1 MRRVLNDSER
11 VDWVQLIRTQGI
23 GPITFYR
30 LLSRFGS
37 AARALDA
44 LPALSERTSRSKPLK
59 AFDRARAQEEVKR
72 AWDTGTQILAS
83 CEPDYPILLTKIAD
97 PPPVL
102 FMRGHVSLFDKPGV
116 AIIGARN
123 ASALGRKLAR
133 TLASDLG
140 EAGYTVISGLARG
153 IDGAAHMASLA
164 HGTIA
169 VVAGGIDVIY
179 PPEHETLT
187 GDISRQGLVLSER
200 PLGAEPTA
208 RDFPRRNRLI
218 SGLSRGVIIVEA
230 AARSGTLIT
239 ARYALEQGR
248 EVFAVPGSPLDPR
261 CKGANALLRDGA
273 TLVESAD
280 DVISVLRAQLSTMKE
295 PDEALTGDLFDALV
309 AGDHP
314 APARDDAEA
323 TRARAALCEQLQ
335 SLLGVTPIHRDE
347 LIRECVASS
356 AQVADALLDLVLT
369 GTVTE
374 VSGGH
379 FALANP

>member
-1 MRRVLNDSER
+1 MRRVLNDRER

-30 LLSRFGS
+30 LLTRFGS
-37 AARALDA
+37 AADA
-44 LPALSERTSRSKPLK
+44 LVALPGLGGRAKPLK
-59 AFDRARAQEEVKR
+59 PYSRALAEEEIKK

-102 FMRGHVSLFDKPGV
+102 SVRGHVSLFEKPGV

-123 ASALGRKLAR
+123 ASALGCKLAR
-133 TLASDLG
+133 SLAADLG
-140 EAGYTVISGLARG
+140 AAGYSVISGLARG
-153 IDGAAHMASLA
+153 IDGAAHMAGLA

-169 VVAGGIDVIY
+169 VVAGGVDVIY
-179 PPEHETLT
+179 PPEHDTLT
-187 GDISRQGLVLSER
+187 RDITREGLILSER

-280 DVISVLRAQLSTMKE
+280 DVISVLRAQLNTMQE
-295 PDEALTGDLFDALV
+295 PDTALTGDLFDALNATDQLAPPADE
-309 AGDHP
+309 AG
-314 APARDDAEA
+314 AEQD
-323 TRARAALCEQLQ
+323 RLALCETVRA
-335 SLLGVTPIHRDE
+335 LLGVTPIHRDE
-347 LIRECVASS
+347 LIRECHASS
-356 AQVADALLDLVLT
+356 AQIADALLDLVLS

-374 VSGGH
+374 ISGGH
-379 FALANP
+379 FALADPG

>member
-1 MRRVLNDSER
+1 MMRRVLNDSER

-37 AARALDA
+37 AAKALDA
-44 LPALSERTSRSKPLK
+44 LPALSKRTSRSKPLK
-59 AFDRARAQEEVKR
+59 PFDRARAQEEVKR

-164 HGTIA
+164 
-169 VVAGGIDVIY
+169 
-179 PPEHETLT
+179 
-187 GDISRQGLVLSER
+187 
-200 PLGAEPTA
+200 
-208 RDFPRRNRLI
+208 
-218 SGLSRGVIIVEA
+218 
-230 AARSGTLIT
+230 
-239 ARYALEQGR
+239 
-248 EVFAVPGSPLDPR
+248 
-261 CKGANALLRDGA
+261 
-273 TLVESAD
+273 
-280 DVISVLRAQLSTMKE
+280 
-295 PDEALTGDLFDALV
+295 
-309 AGDHP
+309 
-314 APARDDAEA
+314 
-323 TRARAALCEQLQ
+323 
-335 SLLGVTPIHRDE
+335 
-347 LIRECVASS
+347 
-356 AQVADALLDLVLT
+356 
-369 GTVTE
+369 
-374 VSGGH
+374 
-379 FALANP
+379 